1 MISQC
6 PVVLFGFLQVLLPR
20 SSPCDAVFKK
30 LNTDGSSADKSY
42 TFVQVLHKLGNF
54 EKSCRMIKEREG
66 REMPFFAQL
75 RHDNSSR
82 LHTKGQAC
90 LSCNG
95 ETISNNF
102 LSCELCKGSHHLECV
117 AVSRTKGALT
127 DPYFNLFLC
136 VSCVRTRRPTLAE
149 ACKLYKDGTMSHIY
163 LPELAALIGL
173 IRRAQEWQMKIS
185 EYLTGLLTESNGH
198 SATESSPSSPTKLL
212 SPKDVATARS
222 EEATATERSD
232 SQPADSDVV
241 NGENGEPS
249 DASTTQVDTDAGF
262 SPTNGVDLSSLSTL
276 HKALLPPLSD
286 NGISETASTATAGT
300 ALFNTGVQQHS
311 RLDLPAVTAQLQ
323 VSMCSV
329 LPCLPPLV
337 VHLYDG
343 MEYDWPLELITPCM
357 YIRVHVEVNLQPLIS
372 LHA

>member
-6 PVVLFGFLQVLLPR
+6 PVILFLQVLLPR

-54 EKSCRMIKEREG
+54 EKSCRMIKERED

-90 LSCNG
+90 LSCSG

-136 VSCVRTRRPTLAE
+136 ISCVRTRRPTLAE
-149 ACKLYKDGTMSHIY
+149 ACELYKNGTMSHIY

-173 IRRAQEWQMKIS
+173 IRRAQEWQMKLS
-185 EYLTGLLTESNGH
+185 KYLTGLLTESNGH
-198 SATESSPSSPTKLL
+198 SLTESSPSSPTKLL
-212 SPKDVATARS
+212 GTEDVATARP

-232 SQPADSDVV
+232 SQPTDSDVTGTT
-241 NGENGEPS
+241 NGENGELT
-249 DASTTQVDTDAGF
+249 DDTQVDTDAGF
-262 SPTNGVDLSSLSTL
+262 SPTTSVDFSSLSTL

-286 NGISETASTATAGT
+286 NGISETVSTATTGT
-300 ALFNTGVQQHS
+300 SFVNSGVQQHG

-323 VSMCSV
+323 VGMCSV
-329 LPCLPPLV
+329 PPV
-337 VHLYDG
+337 EVHLYDV
-343 MEYDWPLELITPCM
+343 MECDGPLEVITPCM
-357 YIRVHVEVNLQPLIS
+357 YVYMLKS
-372 LHA
+372 T